1 MKQTNR
7 PSKPNH
13 FEDFCVQILSIPKLD
28 LKKPHFHKLGQG
40 FLDLEASF
48 YTLAGYLLFVA
59 LVLLVFLGLMGLG
72 YGNK

>member
-13 FEDFCVQILSIPKLD
+13 FVDFYAQILSIPKLD
-28 LKKPHFHKLGQG
+28 SKKLHFHKLGLG

-48 YTLAGYLLFVA
+48 YIKVDSLLFVA
-59 LVLLVFLGLMGLG
+59 LVLLVFLGLMVD
-72 YGNK
+72 